1 MHGLILNLSL
11 PFWQVQPGNHV
22 LATQLHQQPPSE
34 PRFNRI
40 SLLYNL
46 SQKVSSAGGL
56 PARAFRRPYSTR
68 FPAPAPASP
77 GSSPFCPPAPAV
89 QVSAARKA
97 TRGPGSPSSGPS
109 PARSPQASAMLG
121 TPRCAADRLLPF
133 LRGQPSPYKALRVSF
148 FSRIPAAPP
157 ARLRT
162 RFPAGR
168 GLPRCDFARQNF
180 PPRVFT
186 CPLIANTPSWR
197 TPVTPGCGS
206 SCQFGPT
213 FQLGNLHFTEP
224 HTRFQ
229 VSGRDFPTGKN
240 IWQEKIAFSR
250 PGIFALGNFRF
261 FPTRGRFGEGL
272 ACEKCEKAR
281 ISWGG
286 PLRRACLIFFAL
298 FHGEKFFDM
307 RFQVSGSDFRAGKNL
322 VGKSASNCVS
332 RGCWFY
338 SARESVRFQGRRVR
352 ERASVGALMFCGGI
366 LLASAPL
373 GLSRCFWALGSG
385 ERACESV
392 LECKRESE

>member
-56 PARAFRRPYSTR
+56 PARAFRRPYSTQ
-68 FPAPAPASP
+68 FPFRAPASP
-77 GSSPFCPPAPAV
+77 GSPPLCPPAPAV

-97 TRGPGSPSSGPS
+97 TQGPGSPSSGPS

-197 TPVTPGCGS
+197 TPVAAGCGS
-206 SCQFGPT
+206 SCQFGPL
-213 FQLGNLHFTEP
+213 FSLGNLHFTDP

-229 VSGRDFPTGKN
+229 VSGRDFPTGKKCLVGKN
-240 IWQEKIAFSR
+240 RF
-250 PGIFALGNFRF
+250 FAPGNFRARKF
-261 FPTRGRFGEGL
+261 SLFSYQRPFWRGSRLRNVRKSANFMGRPSPESVSDL
-272 ACEKCEKAR
+272 FRAF
-281 ISWGG
+281 SWGE
-286 PLRRACLIFFAL
+286 IF
-298 FHGEKFFDM
+298 
-307 RFQVSGSDFRAGKNL
+307 
-322 VGKSASNCVS
+322 
-332 RGCWFY
+332 
-338 SARESVRFQGRRVR
+338 
-352 ERASVGALMFCGGI
+352 
-366 LLASAPL
+366 
-373 GLSRCFWALGSG
+373 
-385 ERACESV
+385 
-392 LECKRESE
+392 